1 MEQAT
6 VYMLDTNMVSFAIKG
21 MKSVQRNLSQVP
33 MASVCIS
40 TITEAELLH
49 GLAKKRGATQL
60 HKLVH
65 EFLLRVEVFPWDSK
79 AAQAYADFRI
89 LCESKG
95 KSLGNMDML
104 IAAHC
109 KAIDAT
115 LVTNDKAFY
124 QLDKFLDIA
133 DWSQ

>member
-1 MEQAT
+1 MEQMT
-6 VYMLDTNMVSFAIKG
+6 YYMLDTNMVSYTIKG
-21 MKSVQRNLSQVP
+21 VESVRRNLSLVP
-33 MASVCIS
+33 MTSICIS
-40 TITEAELLH
+40 AITEAELLH

-65 EFLLRVEVFPWDSK
+65 EFLLRVEILSWDSK
-79 AAQAYADFRI
+79 AAQTYADFRM
-89 LCESKG
+89 LYESQG
-95 KSLGNMDML
+95 KSLGSMDML

-109 KAIDAT
+109 KSIDAT

-124 QLDKFLDIA
+124 QLGGLLDVA